1 MNTTTTATT
10 ATMTT
15 NGPIPLRRANRTN
28 TPDRWQAA
36 LRRALVEGV
45 QVRQLAGSGAWVA
58 TSSSDPG
65 AAYEV
70 TPWTC
75 ECQAGQHDDPVCKHR
90 AALHL
95 RLGRLR
101 PTDDV
106 LIAVGERAA
115 A

>member
-1 MNTTTTATT
+1 MSTAIAPVTTTTTT
-10 ATMTT
+10 TT
-15 NGPIPLRRANRTN
+15 PTPVTLRRAN

-36 LRRALVEGV
+36 LQRALLEGV

-58 TSSSDPG
+58 TSSTDPG

-75 ECQAGQHDDPVCKHR
+75 ECQAGQYDDPVCKHR

-95 RLGRLR
+95 RLGRLQ
-101 PTDDV
+101 PADETLV
-106 LIAVGERAA
+106 AVGERAA

>member
-1 MNTTTTATT
+1 MSTAIAPMTTVTTPTTAPVT
-10 ATMTT
+10 
-15 NGPIPLRRANRTN
+15 LRRAN
-28 TPDRWQAA
+28 TPGRWQAA

-58 TSSSDPG
+58 TSSSDP
-65 AAYEV
+65 ATAYEV

-75 ECQAGQHDDPVCKHR
+75 ECQAGQHEDPVCKHR

-101 PTDDV
+101 PTDEV
-106 LIAVGERAA
+106 LVAVGRRAA